1 MWKIIKTFQQ
11 KCQTQN
17 NLPQWKT
24 LSLNTRDNDQSSFMA
39 GMANT
44 AYLMHSVLFIGG
56 CCQKQCVE
64 KDSESKSGMRKK
76 KKSAFLISNAVY
88 LEYGISSSML
98 INCFPE
104 EKKKK
109 PSFVLFANFH
119 GVNTLNIV
127 NFKLP
132 KVLLPAHKVSEYLI
146 ISSHELVQASSSTLL
161 LHKGAAATD
170 VPYT

>member
-1 MWKIIKTFQQ
+1 
-11 KCQTQN
+11 
-17 NLPQWKT
+17 
-24 LSLNTRDNDQSSFMA
+24 
-39 GMANT
+39 
-44 AYLMHSVLFIGG
+44 
-56 CCQKQCVE
+56 
-64 KDSESKSGMRKK
+64 
-76 KKSAFLISNAVY
+76 
-88 LEYGISSSML
+88 ML